1 MQFIEP
7 NLETILSYLNQLE
20 ENTPAKWGK
29 MNAQRMVEHLSE
41 SIFMSMG
48 NHDYPL
54 QIPTDKIAKMQSIL
68 ASGVSIPK
76 DFKVSFA
83 PEEYSL
89 RHEEIE
95 LAVDELVD
103 NWIAFEE
110 YYEANPEQTNMHPYY
125 GDLTADQWKRMHQKH
140 FTHHF
145 QQFGL
150 IEE

>member
-7 NLETILSYLNQLE
+7 SLETILSHLNQLDA
-20 ENTPAKWGK
+20 NTPAKWGK

-41 SIFMSMG
+41 SILMSMG
-48 NHDYPL
+48 KHSTPL
-54 QIPTDKIAKMQSIL
+54 LIPTEKIEKMQSVL
-68 ASGVSIPK
+68 ESDVPMPK
-76 DFKVSFA
+76 DFKVPFA
-83 PEEYSL
+83 SEEFTL

-110 YYEANPEQTNMHPYY
+110 LYEENPDATNMHPFY
-125 GDLTADQWKRMHQKH
+125 GDLNASQWIRVHQKH

>member
-41 SIFMSMG
+41 SILMSLG
-48 NHDYPL
+48 DHSTPL
-54 QIPTDKIAKMQSIL
+54 QIPADKIEKMQAFL
-68 ASGVSIPK
+68 ASDVPFPK
-76 DFKVSFA
+76 DFIVPFA
-83 PEEYSL
+83 LEEFEL

-110 YYEANPEQTNMHPYY
+110 YYENHPDSTNMHPFY
-125 GDLTADQWKRMHQKH
+125 GDLIGKQWLRIHQKH